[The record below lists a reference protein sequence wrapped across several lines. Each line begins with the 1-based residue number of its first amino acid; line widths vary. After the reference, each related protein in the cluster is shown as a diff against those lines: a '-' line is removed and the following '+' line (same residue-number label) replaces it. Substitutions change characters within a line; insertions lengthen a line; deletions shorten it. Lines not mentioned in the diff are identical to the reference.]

1 MNIVTL
7 ILLIVGLGFLVGGA
21 ELLVR
26 GASRLATAVGISPLA
41 VGLTVVAFGTSAP
54 ELAVSMQSGLAG
66 QADIALG
73 NVVGSNIFNTLFI
86 LGLSAA
92 IVPLVVSQQLVRLEV
107 PLLIGVSGLLY
118 VLAFDGR
125 IGQVDG
131 VVLFSGILM
140 YTVFAIRQSR
150 KESKQIQVEYEQE
163 FGTETPKTSG
173 QLVMQVGL
181 IVVGLILLV
190 VGSRWLVDGAVA
202 IAEVFGVSQ
211 VVIGLTVVAAGTSL
225 PELAT
230 SVIAAIRGERDIA
243 VGNVIGSNLF
253 NILSILGLASIVTP
267 GGLVVAPSMLSFDM
281 PIMMAV
287 AVACLPVFFI
297 GYTIYRWEGVL
308 FLLYYAAYT
317 TYLVLSA
324 TEHDTLP
331 LYSNIMLLFVVPLTL
346 VTFVALSIR
355 ALRATSRTRVDDGRI

>member
-1 MNIVTL
+1 MNIVT
-7 ILLIVGLGFLVGGA
+7 IVLLIVGLGFLVGGA

-26 GASRLATAVGISPLA
+26 GASRLATAVGISPLV

-54 ELAVSMQSGLAG
+54 ELAVSVQSGLAG

-73 NVVGSNIFNTLFI
+73 NVVGSNLFNTLFI

-107 PLLIGVSGLLY
+107 PLLVGVSGLLY

-131 VVLFSGILM
+131 VVLFTGIVL

-150 KESKQIQVEYEQE
+150 KESKQIQAEYEQE
-163 FGTETPKTSG
+163 FGTEAPNTSG
-173 QLVMQVGL
+173 QLVLQVGL
-181 IVVGLILLV
+181 IVAGLILLV

-202 IAEVFGVSQ
+202 IAEVLGVSQ

-281 PIMMAV
+281 PIMIAV
-287 AVACLPVFFI
+287 AIACLPVFFI
-297 GYTIYRWEGVL
+297 GYTIYRWEGAF

-331 LYSNIMLLFVVPLTL
+331 LYSNMMLLFVVPLTL
-346 VTFVALSIR
+346 VTFVVLSIR